1 MTSKEFDEIMKEI
14 SDVLE
19 GGDRIL
25 DLKNPAEIAMVR
37 CINAIV
43 QDYFIMVQSNI
54 QVQELLDA
62 VGDDYDQDPES
73 PKVNDWR
80 DLKNA

>member
-25 DLKNPAEIAMVR
+25 DLENPAEIAMVR

-43 QDYFIMVQSNI
+43 KDYFIMVESNI

-73 PKVNDWR
+73 PKVND
-80 DLKNA
+80 

>member
-1 MTSKEFDEIMKEI
+1 MTSKQFDEIMKEI

-25 DLKNPAEIAMVR
+25 DLNDPAEIAMVR

-43 QDYFIMVQSNI
+43 KDYFIMVESGI
-54 QVQELLDA
+54 LVQELLDA

-73 PKVNDWR
+73 PKVD
-80 DLKNA
+80 